1 MTGAPFSS
9 ASVSTSMRFL
19 RAASGS
25 VSTPAMR
32 SGSSQILAGA
42 RSAVYSAASSP
53 EPIQTIWWPSECPL
67 LTPSQQP
74 GPRPLTPAGGRPGRR
89 QPRVLARA
97 DPDDLVALRVPAPHL
112 DPDPGHDLP
121 VSLEQL
127 APPVLHALLH
137 GRHRLAPTVALGHL
151 LRLLQGGALHEDA
164 GAREARGL
172 ERPADVV
179 GVEVREH
186 YVRHVLRA
194 VAGLLQVVH
203 EVLFASELVSADES
217 LG

>member
-67 LTPSQQP
+67 LTSTLISGTTSPSP
-74 GPRPLTPAGGRPGRR
+74 SSSSHHPPSTPFSTAATP
-89 QPRVLARA
+89 
-97 DPDDLVALRVPAPHL
+97 PAPPPHL
-112 DPDPGHDLP
+112 APDLGHALP

-127 APPVLHALLH
+127 APPVLPAFLH
-137 GRHRLAPTVALGHL
+137 GRHRLAPPVAFGHL
-151 LRLLQGGALHEDA
+151 LRLLQGGALHADPGVR
-164 GAREARGL
+164 GACG
-172 ERPADVV
+172 P
-179 GVEVREH
+179 
-186 YVRHVLRA
+186 
-194 VAGLLQVVH
+194 QP
-203 EVLFASELVSADES
+203 
-217 LG
+217 